1 MVRNNSASKRWI
13 AGIVLAGAVSI
24 GAPGVAQA
32 LSPLELNGS
41 VTDASSDIEVAEYA
55 DRDLTMNRLSHDQ
68 AIEYAAG
75 YKTAVQATKSLNAHL
90 GRYCAAS
97 RLISRAL
104 SDQGYNSATIQN
116 FYYQSGC
123 MGAPAM
129 THQGPK
135 S

>member
-1 MVRNNSASKRWI
+1 MSAIKRWI
-13 AGIVLAGAVSI
+13 AGIAFAAAATVSGTGI
-24 GAPGVAQA
+24 AQA
-32 LSPLELNGS
+32 VSPLELNGS

-55 DRDLTMNRLSHDQ
+55 YRDLTMNRLSHDQ

-75 YKTAVQATKSLNAHL
+75 YKTAVQATRALNTHL
-90 GRYCAAS
+90 GRYCAAAQ
-97 RLISRAL
+97 LISNAL
-104 SDQGYNSATIQN
+104 SDQRYNSATIQN

-123 MGAPAM
+123 MGSPRV